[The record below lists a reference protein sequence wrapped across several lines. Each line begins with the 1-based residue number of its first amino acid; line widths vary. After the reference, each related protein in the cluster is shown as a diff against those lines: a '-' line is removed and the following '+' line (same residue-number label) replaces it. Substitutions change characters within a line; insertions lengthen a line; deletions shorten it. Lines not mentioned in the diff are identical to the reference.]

1 LCEPIAAVRKKNN
14 ATKIDKPVATWPA
27 QCVSRLKAVTLIP
40 AAMTNATIYQT
51 RLEPMATILI
61 ARIQSSIAV
70 AVNSKA
76 AEPSVVPTIVSSIK
90 IHRLS

>member
-1 LCEPIAAVRKKNN
+1 
-14 ATKIDKPVATWPA
+14 
-27 QCVSRLKAVTLIP
+27 
-40 AAMTNATIYQT
+40 MTNAAIYQT

-61 ARIQSSIAV
+61 ARIQSPIAV

-76 AEPSVVPTIVSSIK
+76 AKPSVVPTIVSSIK